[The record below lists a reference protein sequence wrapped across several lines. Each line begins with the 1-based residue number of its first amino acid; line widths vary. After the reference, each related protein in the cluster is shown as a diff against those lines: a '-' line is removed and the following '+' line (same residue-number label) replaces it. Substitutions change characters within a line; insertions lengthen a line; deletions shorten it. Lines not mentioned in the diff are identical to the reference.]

1 MQCFQLQPLL
11 SLYVLPLVMMAP
23 EVAITSWRSV
33 FEKPYVKKN
42 LVLLAIDEV
51 QYLCEWLVN
60 RIPLYVMYLEI
71 NYVFFVGVQR
81 FEQLFKSLV
90 DYEALP
96 RLPSWPSLHLP
107 LQHLRGK
114 LSILWH

>member
-1 MQCFQLQPLL
+1 M
-11 SLYVLPLVMMAP
+11 LPLVMMAP

-51 QYLCEWLVN
+51 HYLCEWLVN

-71 NYVFFVGVQR
+71 MYFFC
-81 FEQLFKSLV
+81 
-90 DYEALP
+90 
-96 RLPSWPSLHLP
+96 
-107 LQHLRGK
+107 RGPTF
-114 LSILWH
+114 